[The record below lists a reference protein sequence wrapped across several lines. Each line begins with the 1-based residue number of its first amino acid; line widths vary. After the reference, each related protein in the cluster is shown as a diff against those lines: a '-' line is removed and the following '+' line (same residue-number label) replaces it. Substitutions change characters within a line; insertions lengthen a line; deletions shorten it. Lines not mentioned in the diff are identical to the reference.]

1 MSLLLTGSKTLT
13 IAGTEMQCIEVYTGE
28 SYTIP
33 FNFTTS
39 TGTPV
44 DITGWTFTTT
54 VKWYN
59 VVVTYPASQA
69 QVQQIEL
76 SSIALVSPQP
86 TPNPPTGMV
95 ATITS
100 GAAGTG
106 YLYIPSGING
116 GIAVPLT
123 STTSLLAIISLT
135 VTRTNSYSKVDLNIE
150 PIGMIIRYI

>member
-13 IAGTEMQCIEVYTGE
+13 IAGTEMQCVEVYTGE

-33 FNFTTS
+33 FTFTDS

-44 DITGWTFTTT
+44 NITGWTFSTT

-59 VVVTYPASQA
+59 VVVTYPAVQA
-69 QVQQIEL
+69 ETETIEL
-76 SSIALVSPQP
+76 SDIALISPQP

-95 ATITS
+95 ATIVS
-100 GAAGTG
+100 APGGTG
-106 YLYIPSGING
+106 YLYVPSTING
-116 GIAVPLT
+116 GLTVPLT
-123 STTSLLAIISLT
+123 SATSLLAIISLT
-135 VTRTNSYSKVDLNIE
+135 VSRTNVYSKVDLNIE